1 MASFAD
7 FKTELESE
15 LKDLIQKS
23 WKAVSG
29 QATSDAEDFVKD
41 SGADL
46 QRWTAALANHT
57 LTEQDFEFLLAA
69 KKDVAELAALKEA
82 GLAQVQLDRFL
93 NGVIGAIINAA
104 SKTFVA

>member
-1 MASFAD
+1 MASFGD

-29 QATSDAEDFVKD
+29 QALSDAQDFVKD
-41 SGADL
+41 SEADL
-46 QRWTAALANHT
+46 QRWTSALANHS

-69 KKDVAELAALKEA
+69 KKDVAELSALKEA
-82 GLAQVQLDRFL
+82 GLAQVQLDRFI
-93 NGVIGAIINAA
+93 NAVIGAVINAA
-104 SKTFVA
+104 TKTFV